1 MNFVGNYA
9 KTARQLLILFLFAGI
24 TACGGGG
31 GSSAS
36 PPVGSSP
43 PPPPAP
49 SPQDPGEE
57 IIDVIPQEFIIDG
70 EPGIKEPIGMLG
82 NNLEANFHII
92 TGQTTAAKNIY
103 KCVRKAGLEVVK
115 VLVAAEES
123 LKNKGAPVKLG
134 S

>member
-57 IIDVIPQEFIIDG
+57 IIDNEDKSRPLSDDAIVDALQKDGIDIKRRTVAKYR
-70 EPGIKEPIGMLG
+70 EQLGILSARM
-82 NNLEANFHII
+82 
-92 TGQTTAAKNIY
+92 
-103 KCVRKAGLEVVK
+103 RKQF
-115 VLVAAEES
+115 
-123 LKNKGAPVKLG
+123 
-134 S
+134 